1 MPQPGEVWSPGMIN
15 LFPLAFPRASSTN
28 AMLPPGSNKSLEL
41 LNACSSAPDS
51 WIVSWMSA
59 LGRKRTLR
67 LVLDQADQP
76 LFLGVAL

>member
-15 LFPLAFPRASSTN
+15 LFPLAFPSASSTN
-28 AMLPPGSNKSLEL
+28 AMLPPGSNNSLEL

-59 LGRKRTLR
+59 LGRKRTSHQIHKFKLS
-67 LVLDQADQP
+67 AT
-76 LFLGVAL
+76 FLSEF